1 MLIDVHITLF
11 CLRPLKTKSIG
22 SQYLPRFSW
31 KYRLYFKG
39 NLENH
44 ILFTVKYL
52 EKNIV
57 FNSKTWNFMILI
69 LYEPCNILIKN
80 YLYTRKDISIIKYP
94 SNINNRIIYFSTQ
107 YIYWKI
113 YEITYSVQEDL
124 FSFNLISMNFM
135 IA

>member
-1 MLIDVHITLF
+1 MLIDVHIVLF
-11 CLRPLKTKSIG
+11 CLKPLKTKSIG

-57 FNSKTWNFMILI
+57 FNNKTWNFMILI
-69 LYEPCNILIKN
+69 LYEP
-80 YLYTRKDISIIKYP
+80 
-94 SNINNRIIYFSTQ
+94 STGFLP
-107 YIYWKI
+107 K
-113 YEITYSVQEDL
+113 T
-124 FSFNLISMNFM
+124 
-135 IA
+135 

>member
-1 MLIDVHITLF
+1 MLIDVHIVLF
-11 CLRPLKTKSIG
+11 CLKPLKTKSIG

-57 FNSKTWNFMILI
+57 FNNKTWNFMILI
-69 LYEPCNILIKN
+69 LYEPCGCTDTHMSRMLLQNDYPLLLCKN
-80 YLYTRKDISIIKYP
+80 YL
-94 SNINNRIIYFSTQ
+94 
-107 YIYWKI
+107 
-113 YEITYSVQEDL
+113 L
-124 FSFNLISMNFM
+124 
-135 IA
+135 